1 MNIQQ
6 CIEYCRLALHD
17 LRLVEQELKDAGPTV
32 WEEMKTEH
40 VGTTRNIAD
49 ALLILIALYWRVRS
63 LHLLREL
70 MSQN

>member
-6 CIEYCRLALHD
+6 CIECCRLALHEF
-17 LRLVEQELKDAGPTV
+17 RLFERELKDAGPTV

-49 ALLILIALYWRVRS
+49 ALLILIALYSS
-63 LHLLREL
+63 LEGTHEPKLTI
-70 MSQN
+70 